1 MMRGPGPS
9 SSAAAGAPAEVVSTL
24 HTGRPRVA
32 FGAMSRESSAADRRR
47 DRRDIPV
54 EVIDAARKNF
64 LHYGVNRTTMAD
76 IARAVGMPRQTL
88 YEYVSSREDLV
99 DSVLVARIK
108 EIAEDLKPL
117 AGEGMSFAEAMVETS
132 VAAIDRARNDR
143 ELMNIFTTGPN
154 DRIQEVVTGPYP
166 EIHNIVAELLGP
178 LLDRAAKSNL
188 LRSDKTRDEI
198 IDWIRVVYL
207 FLIGQPDV
215 APRNERMIVADFLLP
230 SIMFSKDDKQPR
242 RSRGSSAK
250 TSRTGN

>member
-1 MMRGPGPS
+1 MTAD
-9 SSAAAGAPAEVVSTL
+9 AAPFDPR

-32 FGAMSRESSAADRRR
+32 FGAMSRDSSTADRRR

-54 EVIDAARKNF
+54 AIIDATRKNF

-88 YEYVSSREDLV
+88 YEYVSSRDDLV

-117 AGEGMSFAEAMVETS
+117 AAEGMSFAEAMVETS
-132 VAAIDRARNDR
+132 VAAIERARNDR

-166 EIHNIVAELLGP
+166 EIHDIVVDLLGP
-178 LLDRAAKSNL
+178 ILDRAAESNL
-188 LRSDKTRDEI
+188 LRIDKTRDEI
-198 IDWIRVVYL
+198 VDWIRVVYL
-207 FLIGQPDV
+207 VLITQPDA
-215 APRNERMIVADFLLP
+215 APRNERSILADFLLP
-230 SIMFSKDDKQPR
+230 SIMFSKDDKRPR
-242 RSRGSSAK
+242 RSVGSPTK
-250 TSRTGN
+250 TPPNDD